1 MRLGKKEKNKFGA
14 YGGLYHELHDTPLQE
29 IVKSVTEWMPLVD
42 KGLVDSKELAKQVKE
57 LEPFKEKVEEL
68 RKKITE
74 LLLDYSKLSEEDIE
88 NERIYWQID
97 EPEELSEKL
106 KNNGLEELNEVI
118 MRIIEKWEVDAK
130 THFVYLVEVSKL
142 FNEKKVEGLKEEI
155 EEKSVLLE
163 KRDKRINEEVL
174 KSAKL
179 QEGLEQKE
187 EDLRNRDKKLEI
199 EKKEKEELKWQL
211 YLERKTLPTLP
222 KKENKLKQL
231 GVKIKSNFQQLIKWG
246 KNQKQEFISRI
257 EVKAK

>member
-1 MRLGKKEKNKFGA
+1 
-14 YGGLYHELHDTPLQE
+14 
-29 IVKSVTEWMPLVD
+29 
-42 KGLVDSKELAKQVKE
+42 
-57 LEPFKEKVEEL
+57 
-68 RKKITE
+68 
-74 LLLDYSKLSEEDIE
+74 
-88 NERIYWQID
+88 
-97 EPEELSEKL
+97 LSEKL

-155 EEKSVLLE
+155 EEK
-163 KRDKRINEEVL
+163 
-174 KSAKL
+174 
-179 QEGLEQKE
+179 
-187 EDLRNRDKKLEI
+187 
-199 EKKEKEELKWQL
+199 KKEKEELKWQL